1 MLRGLMEVVPACES
15 HAACDSWL
23 GPFTAVTDIQG
34 DNLAP
39 CMGIFQSLPGDLLS
53 ILVSDTAL
61 VLSVSTPRS
70 PAEPSP
76 CLRFA
81 LTSPFAPSQVEHEH
95 ESNSGST
102 ITVLTS
108 EAHVYLAPRV
118 SIVGGIVVCR
128 AILVYLPLVRPLPTC
143 VASPMPLDCPPHSEC
158 LLSS

>member
-81 LTSPFAPSQVEHEH
+81 
-95 ESNSGST
+95 
-102 ITVLTS
+102 
-108 EAHVYLAPRV
+108 
-118 SIVGGIVVCR
+118 
-128 AILVYLPLVRPLPTC
+128 
-143 VASPMPLDCPPHSEC
+143 
-158 LLSS
+158 